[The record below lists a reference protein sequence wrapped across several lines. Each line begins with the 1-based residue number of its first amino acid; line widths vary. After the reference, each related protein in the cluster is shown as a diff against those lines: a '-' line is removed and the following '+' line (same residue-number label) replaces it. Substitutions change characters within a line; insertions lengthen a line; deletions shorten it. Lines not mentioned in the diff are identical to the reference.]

1 MAGPGATSDTAST
14 LSNTYSRK
22 QNTIGDHPRSS
33 LSSVRGREHGGPSLD
48 LNENSPLLS
57 PIRSLGDDAFD
68 GLETPTGLL
77 DWSEGQEEQSRSVF
91 YLFIL
96 TLGIGG

>member
-1 MAGPGATSDTAST
+1 MAGPGTTSDTAPI
-14 LSNTYSRK
+14 LSNAYAKK
-22 QNTIGDHPRSS
+22 QDTIGDHPRSS
-33 LSSVRGREHGGPSLD
+33 LSSVRGHEHGGPSLD

-57 PIRSLGDDAFD
+57 PIRSLGDDALD
-68 GLETPTGLL
+68 GHDTPTGLL
-77 DWSEGQEEQSRSVF
+77 DWSDGQEEQSRSVF